1 MEHNSTTDLFL
12 DKTERKGSFC
22 PDERSKKASVLHLG
36 VAAGP
41 VVVVG
46 IIQLAE
52 QGLARLIV
60 PERCQ

>member
-12 DKTERKGSFC
+12 DKTDRKGSCC
-22 PDERSKKASVLHLG
+22 PDERSKTASVLHLG